1 MRFYSFSGNGGGAL
15 LEIKKRENYGN
26 ISISMIIT
34 MVDNKNLGYALE
46 ATEYLL
52 KPLDYGDLKAL
63 LSKNRIDRVYSQ
75 FEQLGS

>member
-1 MRFYSFSGNGGGAL
+1 
-15 LEIKKRENYGN
+15 
-26 ISISMIIT
+26 